1 MLTYI
6 KAFSYALLVAY
17 ALTPLVRMLAIKAGA
32 LDQPVARSMH
42 TEPKPYL
49 GGIAIYL
56 AFAIASLAFIG
67 WQLPLVRGV
76 VVGGGLILIF
86 GAIDDM
92 LRLSAK
98 VKLLGQIV
106 AALVLVLGYGVR
118 IDFLT
123 NPFGGFIYLQQ
134 WAVPLSVFW
143 IVAVVNVVNL
153 ADGLDGL
160 AAGISSI
167 ASLTLL
173 FVGLTQHSPLSIL
186 LMTAALAGA
195 AVGFLPHNFNP
206 AKIFMGDAGAMFLGY
221 ALAAV
226 SVQGTLKSAT
236 GLALAIPV
244 LALGLPIFDT
254 AFAIV
259 RRAANG
265 QKFYEPDRGH
275 LHHRLMQLGLSHRDT
290 VLVMYAISA
299 WLGVSAVAIS
309 ELSLTPALILMA
321 VVMVIMIAVARR
333 IGVLDI
339 HPKRHQH
346 VSH

>member
-17 ALTPLVRMLAIKAGA
+17 ALTPLVRRLAMRVGA
-32 LDQPVARSMH
+32 LDKPVERSMH
-42 TEPKPYL
+42 SEPKPYL
-49 GGIAIYL
+49 GGVAIYL
-56 AFAIASLAFIG
+56 AFVVASVAFVG
-67 WQLPLVRGV
+67 WQVPLVRGV
-76 VVGGGLILIF
+76 VLGGGLILVF
-86 GAIDDM
+86 GAIDDV

-98 VKLLGQIV
+98 VKLLGQIL
-106 AALVLVLGYGVR
+106 AAMLLVMGYGVR
-118 IDFLT
+118 VDFLT
-123 NPFGGFIYLQQ
+123 NPFGGYIYLAH
-134 WAVPLSVFW
+134 WAVPLSVLW
-143 IVAVVNVVNL
+143 VVAVVNVVNL

-173 FVGLTQHSPLSIL
+173 FVGLSQHSSLSIL

-195 AVGFLPHNFNP
+195 ALGFLPHNFNP

-221 ALAAV
+221 VLAAV
-226 SVQGTLKSAT
+226 SVQGTLKSAA

-265 QKFYEPDRGH
+265 QKVYEADKGH

-290 VLVMYAISA
+290 VLVMYAVSA
-299 WLGVSAVAIS
+299 WLGASAIAIA
-309 ELSLTPALILMA
+309 EMTFFPALILML
-321 VVMVIMIAVARR
+321 VITVSLVLGARR
-333 IGVLDI
+333 LGVLEI
-339 HPKRHQH
+339 HAKGRH
-346 VSH
+346 VSQ

>member
-17 ALTPLVRMLAIKAGA
+17 ALTPLVRILAIRVGA
-32 LDQPVARSMH
+32 LDKPVERSVH

-56 AFAIASLAFIG
+56 AFSIAAIAFIG
-67 WQLPLVRGV
+67 WQMPLVRGV
-76 VVGGGLILIF
+76 VLGGGLIVIF
-86 GAIDDM
+86 GAIDDF
-92 LRLSAK
+92 LHLSAK
-98 VKLLGQIV
+98 VKLLGQIL
-106 AALVLVLGYGVR
+106 AALLLVVTYGVR
-118 IDFLT
+118 VDFLT
-123 NPFGGFIYLQQ
+123 NPFGGMFYLHD
-134 WAVPLSVFW
+134 WAIPLSVFW
-143 IVAVVNVVNL
+143 VVAVVNVVNL

-173 FVGLTQHSPLSIL
+173 FVGMFQESPLPIL

-195 AVGFLPHNFNP
+195 ALGFLPHNFNP

-226 SVQGTLKSAT
+226 SIQGTLKSAT
-236 GLALAIPV
+236 GLALGIPV

-259 RRAANG
+259 RRTGNG
-265 QKFYEPDRGH
+265 RKFYEADRGH

-290 VLVMYAISA
+290 VLVMYAVSA

-309 ELSLTPALILMA
+309 EMSFFPAL
-321 VVMVIMIAVARR
+321 VVMLAVSLAMVVAARR
-333 IGVLDI
+333 VGVLDFGA
-339 HPKRHQH
+339 KRHH

>member
-17 ALTPLVRMLAIKAGA
+17 ALTPVVRLLAVRIGA
-32 LDQPVARSMH
+32 VDQPVARSMH

-56 AFAIASLAFIG
+56 AFVIAAVAFIG
-67 WQLPLVRGV
+67 WNVPLVRGV
-76 VVGGGLILIF
+76 VVGGGLILVF
-86 GAIDDM
+86 GAIDDV

-98 VKLLGQIV
+98 VKLLGQIL

-118 IDFLT
+118 IEFVT
-123 NPFGGFIYLQQ
+123 NPFGGYYFLHQ

-143 IVAVVNVVNL
+143 VVAVVNVVNL

-173 FVGLTQHSPLSIL
+173 FVGLTQHSPLSTL
-186 LMTAALAGA
+186 LLTAALAGA
-195 AVGFLPHNFNP
+195 ALGFLPHNFNP

-221 ALAAV
+221 VLAAL

-259 RRAANG
+259 RRAANH
-265 QKFYEPDRGH
+265 QKVYEADRGH

-299 WLGVSAVAIS
+299 WLGISAIAIS
-309 ELSLTPALILMA
+309 EMRAVPAMLLVLAVTVTLI
-321 VVMVIMIAVARR
+321 IAARKL
-333 IGVLDI
+333 GVLEI
-339 HPKRHQH
+339 HPKSRQA
-346 VSH
+346 SQ